1 MRGQL
6 PPYRNP
12 HQPSAIAPAALT
24 QDTPMTQTYSAP
36 ITLEQPIARGESR
49 ITEIT
54 LRKPAAGELRGLKL
68 VDLLNGDVNATIR
81 LVPRISQP
89 SITEQEVAAMDIA
102 DLVLC
107 ADAVAVF
114 LQTKQARAE
123 QSLKA

>member
-1 MRGQL
+1 MSK
-6 PPYRNP
+6 P
-12 HQPSAIAPAALT
+12 
-24 QDTPMTQTYSAP
+24 TYSDP
-36 ITLEQPIARGESR
+36 IVLEQPIKRGETT

-68 VDLLNGDVNATIR
+68 VDLLNGDVNSTIR

-89 SITEQEVAAMDIA
+89 TLTEQETAALDVA

-114 LQTKQARAE
+114 LQKKGAAE
-123 QSLKA
+123 SPAA

>member
-1 MRGQL
+1 MSK
-6 PPYRNP
+6 P
-12 HQPSAIAPAALT
+12 
-24 QDTPMTQTYSAP
+24 TYSDP
-36 ITLEQPIARGESR
+36 IVLEEPIKRGDTK

-68 VDLLNGDVNATIR
+68 TDLLHGDVNATIR

-89 SITEQEVAAMDIA
+89 TLTEQDVAAMDIA

-114 LQTKQARAE
+114 LQKKGAAE
-123 QSLKA
+123 SPAA

>member
-1 MRGQL
+1 VLEEPIKRG
-6 PPYRNP
+6 
-12 HQPSAIAPAALT
+12 
-24 QDTPMTQTYSAP
+24 DTK
-36 ITLEQPIARGESR
+36 

-68 VDLLNGDVNATIR
+68 TDLLHGDVNATIR

-89 SITEQEVAAMDIA
+89 TLTEQDVAAMDIA

-114 LQTKQARAE
+114 LQKKGAAE
-123 QSLKA
+123 SPAA